1 MLSGEEA
8 EEQKEH
14 VRTLYILPS
23 FYVNLKLCLKIYKN
37 IVFKKII
44 IPSKI
49 VSRKLKVLMNI
60 FYTMYKIYVQNYNIL
75 QK

>member
-1 MLSGEEA
+1 MGRGYCEG
-8 EEQKEH
+8 
-14 VRTLYILPS
+14 VYRDFLYFLFS